1 LRQDRG
7 ARAAGGEA
15 GTVRRERDT
24 APEGDAM
31 GDEKDVAE
39 AAVQLVKQLALA
51 CASLIVGRE
60 KGLLSDANLD
70 VARVNEW
77 VDSFATDSPPARKMF
92 NAFLRSEVER
102 LRRET

>member
-1 LRQDRG
+1 
-7 ARAAGGEA
+7 
-15 GTVRRERDT
+15 
-24 APEGDAM
+24 M

-39 AAVQLVKQLALA
+39 AAVQLVEQLAFA

-70 VARVNEW
+70 VARLNEW
-77 VDSFATDSPPARKMF
+77 VDSFATDSPPARKVF

>member
-1 LRQDRG
+1 MD
-7 ARAAGGEA
+7 
-15 GTVRRERDT
+15 
-24 APEGDAM
+24 
-31 GDEKDVAE
+31 DEKDVAE

-70 VARVNEW
+70 VARLNEW
-77 VDSFATDSPPARKMF
+77 VDSFATDNPTARKMF

-102 LRRET
+102 LRRETLGQ

>member
-1 LRQDRG
+1 M
-7 ARAAGGEA
+7 
-15 GTVRRERDT
+15 
-24 APEGDAM
+24 PAM

-51 CASLIVGRE
+51 CASLLVGRE
-60 KGLLSDANLD
+60 GLLGDANLD
-70 VARVNEW
+70 VARLKEW
-77 VDSFATDSPPARKMF
+77 VDSFATDNPRARKLF

>member
-1 LRQDRG
+1 M
-7 ARAAGGEA
+7 A
-15 GTVRRERDT
+15 
-24 APEGDAM
+24 
-31 GDEKDVAE
+31 DEKDVAE

-51 CASLIVGRE
+51 CASLLVGRE

-70 VARVNEW
+70 VARLDVARLKEW
-77 VDSFATDSPPARKMF
+77 VDSFATDNPPARTLF